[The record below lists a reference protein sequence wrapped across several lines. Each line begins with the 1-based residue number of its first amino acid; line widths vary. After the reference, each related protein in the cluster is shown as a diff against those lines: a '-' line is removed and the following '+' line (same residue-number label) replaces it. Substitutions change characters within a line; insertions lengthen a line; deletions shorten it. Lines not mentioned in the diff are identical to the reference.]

1 MLLLQTLAQTLPLP
15 LLQALAQLL
24 VLALA
29 WYSGKAGD
37 LLGKREA
44 VFEVM
49 AMILV

>member
-1 MLLLQTLAQTLPLP
+1 MQMLAQM
-15 LLQALAQLL
+15 QALTQTQAKVCKL